1 MGIIKSAFEKAMER
15 ADEIAPLTEEEK
27 EKIKIEASVKE
38 ILSSYFKGDLTEEGL
53 WKEFKER
60 VPSEHIGTAQDSLV
74 SSLSLRS
81 SSDDFDRRIKGILA
95 LESLKSRPKTPE
107 LESLLSR
114 LKGLSKEFEKLSEQ
128 AAEELRAAME
138 QNPQLRLKP
147 VMTPDGRTVMQPA
160 LSVDEA
166 VEARLSEFLK
176 QQEEQYGKAFEMTLS
191 GIRELIA
198 SNQG

>member
-1 MGIIKSAFEKAMER
+1 
-15 ADEIAPLTEEEK
+15 
-27 EKIKIEASVKE
+27 
-38 ILSSYFKGDLTEEGL
+38 
-53 WKEFKER
+53 
-60 VPSEHIGTAQDSLV
+60 
-74 SSLSLRS
+74 
-81 SSDDFDRRIKGILA
+81 
-95 LESLKSRPKTPE
+95 
-107 LESLLSR
+107 
-114 LKGLSKEFEKLSEQ
+114 
-128 AAEELRAAME
+128 AME